1 MLHKESVQ
9 QHLMSRQRWILDGL
23 GLSNEAVDTNT
34 ERHVTVLLRQ
44 AMNKCRQ
51 FINLYQ
57 QR

>member
-1 MLHKESVQ
+1 MLHKVSAQ
-9 QHLMSRQRWILDGL
+9 PHLMSRQRWILDGL
-23 GLSNEAVDTNT
+23 GLSTEAVDMNV

-51 FINLYQ
+51 LINLYQ